1 VLYDELLD
9 ELRQRATQAGSVRAL
24 AAELDMDGATLH
36 RWLNGQTRQANLP
49 HLLTIAEKIGW
60 TKTRRNKLVEEVTD
74 HLPART
80 SQADMTRRL
89 EELEQRVIEQ
99 GATLD
104 RLNGE
109 LAALL
114 EQLTPRQQS
123 PHP

>member
-1 VLYDELLD
+1 MLLPRVALHVMLLHYPQVSVDEGRGAERCCTTNYSTNSD
-9 ELRQRATQAGSVRAL
+9 SEPPKPGPSAPSAGRKR
-24 AAELDMDGATLH
+24 GA
-36 RWLNGQTRQANLP
+36 
-49 HLLTIAEKIGW
+49 
-60 TKTRRNKLVEEVTD
+60 NKLVEEVTD

>member
-1 VLYDELLD
+1 
-9 ELRQRATQAGSVRAL
+9 
-24 AAELDMDGATLH
+24 
-36 RWLNGQTRQANLP
+36 
-49 HLLTIAEKIGW
+49 
-60 TKTRRNKLVEEVTD
+60 
-74 HLPART
+74 
-80 SQADMTRRL
+80 MTRRL